1 VLRQLP
7 NFLTLIRLLA
17 SPLIAW
23 LLLRSRF
30 QEALGLVLL
39 AGFTDWF
46 DGFTARRLQVS
57 GNLGVILDPVADKIL
72 LVTLF
77 LVLGVMGLL
86 PPWLVILVIGR
97 DLVIV
102 TGALLLRL
110 TRNIRQFIPSTSGK
124 VSTFFQIVL
133 VLTVLIYA
141 ALPNELFLLLRNL
154 ALFLSAFFTALSGLD
169 YLRRGIQMA
178 NRQSF

>member
-1 VLRQLP
+1 LRQLP
-7 NFLTLIRLLA
+7 NLLTIIRLFA

-23 LLLRSRF
+23 FLLRSRF

-39 AGFTDWF
+39 AGLTDWF

-57 GNLGVILDPVADKIL
+57 GNVGVILDPVADKTL

-77 LVLGVMGLL
+77 LVLGVIGLL

-97 DLVIV
+97 DLLIV
-102 TGALLLRL
+102 FGALVLRL
-110 TRNIRQFIPSTSGK
+110 TRKIRQFIPSRSGK
-124 VSTFFQIVL
+124 ISTFFQIVL
-133 VLTVLIYA
+133 VLAVLIHA
-141 ALPNELFLLLRNL
+141 ALPNELFLWLRNI
-154 ALFLSAFFTALSGLD
+154 ALLLSAFFTALSGLD

-178 NRQSF
+178 NRQPF

>member
-57 GNLGVILDPVADKIL
+57 GNLGVILDPVADKTL

-97 DLVIV
+97 DVVIV
-102 TGALLLRL
+102 TGALLLRV
-110 TRNIRQFIPSTSGK
+110 TRDIRQFIPLTSGK